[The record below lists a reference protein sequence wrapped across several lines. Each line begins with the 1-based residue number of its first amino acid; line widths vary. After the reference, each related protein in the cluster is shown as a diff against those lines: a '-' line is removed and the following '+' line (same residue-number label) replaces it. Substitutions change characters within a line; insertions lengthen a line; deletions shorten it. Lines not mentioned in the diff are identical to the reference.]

1 MMKRRDFL
9 GLMAGTLVLAACS
22 ESKTK
27 ESTGQYLDDA
37 TITSKVKTA
46 LAKDPYTSAMDISVE
61 TYKGT
66 VQLSGFADSEAEK
79 RRAGQ
84 VAGEVSG
91 VKSVKNDVRVK
102 TR

>member
-1 MMKRRDFL
+1 MMKRREFL
-9 GLMAGTLVLAACS
+9 GVMAASLVLAACA

-37 TITSKVKTA
+37 TITTKVKTA
-46 LAKDPYTSAMDISVE
+46 LAKDPYTSAMDVSVE
-61 TYKGT
+61 TYKGV
-66 VQLSGFADSEAEK
+66 VQLSGFADSESEK

-84 VAGEVSG
+84 VASDVGG

-102 TR
+102 SR